1 MSESLTKLHYEIDDS
16 TTLQIA
22 HLVNRHLKKTLPA
35 SQPFICQKFRENL
48 KTLRVAVQSKLA
60 GFSLI
65 GQSGMRALPR
75 MPYRDFSG
83 QLRKGMIA
91 ARVNTGIYERYIP
104 IYQYI
109 PQYIPRYIP
118 AAAAVYTTVYTIAAA
133 VYTTVYTI
141 AAIYTSADKFE
152 F

>member
-1 MSESLTKLHYEIDDS
+1 MRGPLR
-16 TTLQIA
+16 QA
-22 HLVNRHLKKTLPA
+22 RRRAGLK
-35 SQPFICQKFRENL
+35 S
-48 KTLRVAVQSKLA
+48 
-60 GFSLI
+60 
-65 GQSGMRALPR
+65 QSGPLTRTEAEA
-75 MPYRDFSG
+75 
-83 QLRKGMIA
+83 QKQKKGMIA

-141 AAIYTSADKFE
+141 AAAVYTTVYTIAAVYTSADKFE